1 MPIDPS
7 VAVGAELPEVTFS
20 WTASDVALYHL
31 AVGAARDPLDADGLR
46 YVDDAAPKV
55 LPTFATVAATFHA
68 TQAPT
73 VSFPGIDIDLAK
85 VVHGSQQITAHRPL
99 PPEGKATTRKRIV
112 EVQDKGSAAVIISE
126 GVTVD
131 ETGEPLW
138 TERSSIFAKGEGGF
152 GGERGA
158 SSKVA
163 YPDRA
168 PDAILQVPTLP
179 NQALLYRLC
188 GDRNP
193 LHSDPAFAA
202 AAGFPRPILHG
213 LCTYGSV
220 CRAVVDGLLGGEVV
234 AVADFSATFAG
245 VVFPGETLDVAVWD
259 EADRLLVTASVIE
272 RENAP
277 ALANVVV
284 EKRR

>member
-85 VVHGSQQITAHRPL
+85 VVHGSQQITAHRAL

-163 YPDRA
+163 FPDRA
-168 PDAILQVPTLP
+168 PDVTLQVLTLP
-179 NQALLYRLC
+179 DQALLYRLC

-202 AAGFPRPILHG
+202 AAGFSRPILHG

-220 CRAVVDGLLGGEVV
+220 CRAVVDELLGGDVV

-259 EADRLLVTASVIE
+259 EADRLLVTASVID

-284 EKRR
+284 DKRR

>member
-1 MPIDPS
+1 MPIDLS
-7 VAVGAELPEVTFS
+7 VALGAELPEVSFEWS
-20 WTASDVALYHL
+20 ASDAALYNL
-31 AVGAARDPLDADGLR
+31 AVGASADPMDTTGLEYIHDAT
-46 YVDDAAPKV
+46 PKV

-68 TQAPT
+68 TEAPR

-168 PDAILQVPTLP
+168 PDVTLQVPTLP

-220 CRAVVDGLLGGEVV
+220 CRAVVDELLAVGPGGHLSRRHLRFLSPHACERADPTTAARATRRTPSAES
-234 AVADFSATFAG
+234 AVGS
-245 VVFPGETLDVAVWD
+245 
-259 EADRLLVTASVIE
+259 I
-272 RENAP
+272 
-277 ALANVVV
+277 
-284 EKRR
+284 RRVRTSCVP